1 MTGQGAVQGDP
12 RRELRKRR
20 LPGRPAEMIG
30 LLLVNGSMSVKSL
43 MVAMHCGK
51 DTVYQAAS
59 KLGRAGVIVN
69 SGGRYSL
76 KGF

>member
-51 DTVYQAAS
+51 DTVYQ
-59 KLGRAGVIVN
+59 